1 MWGWGGSHGGGE
13 CDVRRVWVPW
23 RCGLEYDDYG
33 CHGGG
38 ECDVGQGWRSHGGGG
53 EYDVGQ
59 QVMWV
64 PWRW

>member
-1 MWGWGGSHGGGE
+1 M
-13 CDVRRVWVPW
+13 PW

-38 ECDVGQGWRSHGGGG
+38 ECDVGQEWRSHGVDGG

-59 QVMWV
+59 QVWV
-64 PWRW
+64 LWRW

>member
-1 MWGWGGSHGGGE
+1 M
-13 CDVRRVWVPW
+13 RRVWVPW

-38 ECDVGQGWRSHGGGG
+38 ECDVGQEWRSHGVDGG

-59 QVMWV
+59 QVWV
-64 PWRW
+64 LWRW

>member
-1 MWGWGGSHGGGE
+1 MIIMGLWW
-13 CDVRRVWVPW
+13 
-23 RCGLEYDDYG
+23 CGLEYDDYG

-53 EYDVGQ
+53 EYDAGQ